1 MFKLRNKAFWGQWVP
16 LPLRLI
22 IGFGFMAHGW
32 AKLSRG
38 PSGFAKLLA
47 QIGARFPEATAW
59 VSTFMELLGG
69 LAIFV
74 GAFVEVV
81 SVPLIVMML
90 VAMFTVHLKYGF
102 SSINTIGLT
111 AEGPQFGPPGYEVNL
126 LYIAGLV
133 SLILGGAGALS
144 VDRLLLRKEALSE
157 PQRAP
162 AGCLTRFAEP
172 RLGIECEDHYV
183 AVLRRVL
190 FPQVGYFAT
199 SALAQAGPREGI
211 PCERFSGRGS
221 AGRRCWS
228 SGRSRSRNRR
238 TATR

>member
-1 MFKLRNKAFWGQWVP
+1 MLSILNKALWGQWSP
-16 LPLRLI
+16 LPIRLV

-38 PSGFAKLLA
+38 PSGFAKVLT
-47 QIGARFPEATAW
+47 QIGAPLPEPTAW
-59 VSTFMELLGG
+59 VSTFVELLGG

-111 AEGPQFGPPGYEVNL
+111 QNGPQFGPPGYEVNL
-126 LYIAGLV
+126 LYIAGLL

-144 VDRLLLRKEALSE
+144 LDRLVSRKGGLSSAASCATTG
-157 PQRAP
+157 RASWATGAQP
-162 AGCLTRFAEP
+162 AKKR
-172 RLGIECEDHYV
+172 
-183 AVLRRVL
+183 
-190 FPQVGYFAT
+190 
-199 SALAQAGPREGI
+199 
-211 PCERFSGRGS
+211 SGR
-221 AGRRCWS
+221 WS
-228 SGRSRSRNRR
+228 TTSCANARDPIE
-238 TATR
+238 

>member
-1 MFKLRNKAFWGQWVP
+1 MP

-47 QIGARFPEATAW
+47 QIGAPLPEATAW
-59 VSTFMELLGG
+59 LSTFMEILGG

-90 VAMFTVHLKYGF
+90 VAMLTVHLKYGF
-102 SSINTIGLT
+102 SSVNTIGLT
-111 AEGPQFGPPGYEVNL
+111 EEGPRFGPPGYEVNL

-144 VDRLLLRKEALSE
+144 VDRLLSRNEALSE
-157 PQRAP
+157 RPKSTSRLSAPVRRASARP
-162 AGCLTRFAEP
+162 VHSAP
-172 RLGIECEDHYV
+172 RWPSAPMEHPPWASSIGKV
-183 AVLRRVL
+183 A
-190 FPQVGYFAT
+190 
-199 SALAQAGPREGI
+199 
-211 PCERFSGRGS
+211 
-221 AGRRCWS
+221 
-228 SGRSRSRNRR
+228 
-238 TATR
+238 